1 MELPETA
8 ERAAAL
14 HRQAVAAQREGRV
27 RDAVAL
33 FQQALALR
41 KDVDVY
47 LDFGS
52 LLAGLSQWGPA
63 GAVYAA
69 ALKLAPDS
77 LDAHH
82 GVALSLH
89 AQGRPAEAEPHYRT
103 VLAACPGVGAVWN
116 NLGVALQEQG
126 RVGEAEAAYREA
138 LRHRPEDAGTWKNL
152 AVALEGLGRIGE
164 AEAAYRAA
172 LSRNPEHA
180 VSLNNLGGLLLAS
193 GRPDEAWR
201 IGGRMAALNP
211 ADRHGWMLLGN
222 AAHAAGRWPDA
233 VSANMVA
240 VRLAPDDPALRH
252 NLANAL
258 AAAGR
263 REAAVS
269 EYRAVLGLQPDSA
282 AAAVDLAVELLGLR
296 DTAGAQG
303 VLHGAIGRHPE
314 HGAAWRVLGQTLTA
328 ALRPDAALD
337 ALRRAVALDPGDP
350 AGWEDLAAAAT
361 LADRIAPSIE
371 ALGRVRRL
379 APAYNPAL
387 AQLVQQQRYA
397 CDWRDL
403 PALERDLIGRMRAG
417 ALGVP
422 PFGLLAVDATPADHR
437 AAAERWARQ
446 KAQGIPAVARTAVAS
461 DGRLRIGYLSA
472 DFHEHATAYLMA
484 ELLER
489 HDRTRFAVTAY
500 STGIDDGSP
509 MRRRLTAAVERFVDL
524 RDRSDLDAARTIA
537 ADGIDILVDLKGYT
551 AFART
556 AILAARPAPVQ
567 VNWLGYPGT
576 MGADF
581 IDVILADAVTIP
593 PGEEGF
599 YSEAVVRLPHC
610 YQPNDRHR
618 AIAERTP
625 SRADCGLPEDGV
637 VFCCFNSPYK
647 LTPALFDVWARLL
660 RAVPGSVLWLYA
672 GNPLVAGNLR
682 REAAARG
689 VAPERLVFAPPRP
702 LAEHL
707 ARHRLADLFLDT
719 LPYNAHTT
727 ASDALWTGLP
737 VVTCR
742 GATFAGRVAAS
753 LLDTVGM
760 PDLITDSLESYEAL
774 ALDLAR
780 DPQRLAGLKARLA
793 AARMASP
800 LFDGDRFA
808 RDLEDAYRAIWQR
821 FAPAGDAR

>member
-1 MELPETA
+1 MDQSETA

-41 KDVDVY
+41 KDVETY
-47 LDFGS
+47 LDFGG

-69 ALKLAPDS
+69 ALKLAPAS
-77 LDAHH
+77 PDAHY

-89 AQGRPAEAEPHYRT
+89 AQGRPAQAEPHYRT
-103 VLAACPGVGAVWN
+103 VLAACPGLGEVWN
-116 NLGVALQEQG
+116 NLGVALQDQD
-126 RVGEAEAAYREA
+126 RPAEAETAYREA
-138 LRHRPEDAGTWKNL
+138 LRDRPQDAGTWKNL
-152 AVALEGLGRIGE
+152 AVALEALGRTGE
-164 AEAAYRAA
+164 AETAYREA
-172 LSRNPEHA
+172 LSRHPEHG
-180 VSLNNLGGLLLAS
+180 VSLNNLGVLVLAA
-193 GRPDEAWR
+193 GRVDEAGR
-201 IGGRMAALNP
+201 IGRRMAALNP

-222 AAHAAGRWPDA
+222 AAHAAGRWAAA
-233 VSANMVA
+233 VRANAVA
-240 VRLAPDDPALRH
+240 VRLAPDDAILRH

-263 REAAVS
+263 RQEAVA
-269 EYRAVLGLQPDSA
+269 EYRAVLGLRPDIP
-282 AAAVDLAVELLGLR
+282 AAAVSLAAELLGLH
-296 DTAGAQG
+296 DLPGAQA
-303 VLHGAIGRHPE
+303 VLRGALGQHPDHGP
-314 HGAAWRVLGQTLTA
+314 AWRILGRTLA
-328 ALRPDAALD
+328 GALRPDAALH
-337 ALRRAVALDPGDP
+337 ALRRTVALDPGDQ
-350 AGWEDLAAAAT
+350 AGWEDLAAAAI

-371 ALGRVRRL
+371 ALRRVRRL

-387 AQLVQQQRYA
+387 AQLVQQQRHA

-403 PALERDLIGRMRAG
+403 PALESDLIGRLRAG

-422 PFGLLAVDATPADHR
+422 PFGLLAVDTTLADQR

-446 KAQGIPAVARTAVAS
+446 KAHGVPAVARSAVPG
-461 DGRLRIGYLSA
+461 DGRMRIGYLSA

-500 STGIDDGSP
+500 STGIDDGSA

-524 RDRSDLDAARTIA
+524 RDRSDLDAARAIA

-556 AILAARPAPVQ
+556 PILAARPAPVQ

-581 IDVILADAVTIP
+581 IDVILADAATIP

-625 SRADCGLPEDGV
+625 SRADCGLPEDGF

-647 LTPALFDVWARLL
+647 LTPAVFDVWARLL

-672 GNPLVAGNLR
+672 GNPLVVGNLR

-689 VAPERLVFAPPRP
+689 VAPDRLVFASPRP

-707 ARHRLADLFLDT
+707 ARHRLAGLFLDT

-727 ASDALWTGLP
+727 ASDALWAGLP

-742 GATFAGRVAAS
+742 GGIFAGRVAAS
-753 LLDTVGM
+753 LLDTVGL
-760 PDLITDSLESYEAL
+760 PDLITDSLKAYEAL
-774 ALDLAR
+774 ALDLAC
-780 DPQRLAGLKARLA
+780 DPARLAGLKARLA
-793 AARMASP
+793 AARTASP

-808 RDLEDAYRAIWQR
+808 RDLEGAYRAIWQR
-821 FAPAGDAR
+821 FTAAGDPR

>member
-1 MELPETA
+1 MDHPETA

-27 RDAVAL
+27 REAVAL

-41 KDVDVY
+41 KDVDIY
-47 LDFGS
+47 LDFGG

-77 LDAHH
+77 PDAHY
-82 GVALSLH
+82 GVALSHH
-89 AQGRPAEAEPHYRT
+89 AQGRPAEAEPHYRA
-103 VLAACPGVGAVWN
+103 VLAGCPGLGAVWN

-126 RVGEAEAAYREA
+126 RPAEAETAYREA
-138 LRHRPEDAGTWKNL
+138 LRHQPEDAGTWKNL
-152 AVALEGLGRIGE
+152 AVALDSLCRTDE

-180 VSLNNLGGLLLAS
+180 VSLNNLGGLVLAA

-201 IGGRMAALNP
+201 IGCRMVALNP
-211 ADRHGWMLLGN
+211 ADRNGWMLLGN
-222 AAHAAGRWPDA
+222 AAHAAGRRGEA
-233 VSANMVA
+233 VRASAVA
-240 VRLAPDDPALRH
+240 VRLAPDDPAPRH

-263 REAAVS
+263 RDEAVA
-269 EYRAVLGLQPDSA
+269 EYRAVLGLQPDSP
-282 AAAVDLAVELLGLR
+282 AAVDLAMELLGQH
-296 DTAGAQG
+296 DMAGA
-303 VLHGAIGRHPE
+303 LALLRGALARHPD
-314 HGAAWRVLGQTLTA
+314 HVLAWRILGQTLA
-328 ALRPDAALD
+328 GALRPDAALD

-361 LADRIAPSIE
+361 LADRVAPSIE
-371 ALGRVRRL
+371 ALRRVRRL
-379 APAYNPAL
+379 SPAYNPAL
-387 AQLVQQQRYA
+387 AQLVQQQRHA

-403 PALERDLIGRMRAG
+403 PALEGDLIGRMRAG

-422 PFGLLAVDATPADHR
+422 PFGLLAVHTTPADQR

-446 KAQGIPAVARTAVAS
+446 KARGVPAVARPAVAG

-489 HDRTRFAVTAY
+489 HDRMRFAVTAY

-524 RDRSDLDAARTIA
+524 RDRSDRDAAQAIA

-581 IDVILADAVTIP
+581 IDVILADAATIP
-593 PGEEGF
+593 PGEESF

-625 SRADCGLPEDGV
+625 SRADCGLPEDGF

-682 REAAARG
+682 REAVARG

-707 ARHRLADLFLDT
+707 ARHRRADLFLDT

-753 LLDTVGM
+753 LLETVGL
-760 PDLITDSLESYEAL
+760 PELVTDSPAAYEVL
-774 ALDLAR
+774 ALGLAR
-780 DPQRLAGLKARLA
+780 DPARLAGLKARLV
-793 AARMASP
+793 AARTASP

-821 FAPAGDAR
+821 FAPAGDPR